1 MDCSILIK
9 NVAHNVIIQY
19 GWHHFIKISY
29 QFYEKKLFFFALFGI
44 KNIIWQKQ
52 TTIFLPKGSFSD
64 GIVNKK
70 AIEKDTTTTTSKVEN
85 QFHEKKN

>member
-1 MDCSILIK
+1 MYLCNDSKWMASLHKNFLSILRKK
-9 NVAHNVIIQY
+9 NY
-19 GWHHFIKISY
+19 
-29 QFYEKKLFFFALFGI
+29 FFASFGI

-70 AIEKDTTTTTSKVEN
+70 AIEKDTTTTSKVEN
-85 QFHEKKN
+85 QFHEKIN